1 MQCDHIFCALWLKKG
16 YGRNKG
22 LGLAWDFQAYQI
34 FMIFGGKKFIKENRE
49 FKFKG
54 AIEKCIS
61 CFRVVLF
68 FAIKGVTA

>member
-1 MQCDHIFCALWLKKG
+1 
-16 YGRNKG
+16 
-22 LGLAWDFQAYQI
+22 
-34 FMIFGGKKFIKENRE
+34 MIFGGKKFIKENRE

-61 CFRVVLF
+61 CFLVVLF